1 MRTAF
6 ALAVVLTLAG
16 CATPYTQNGMGF
28 TGWRR
33 SANDHRRHGENF
45 SARKRLHRSSQDRGL
60 RFTEER
66 SDRARSWLHLFRGRQ
81 FGRRL
86 ADGRDRDTRHDA
98 DQRYGS
104 TAFTTYSPGLVHSFR
119 EAWRG
124 RLCSILQGELPGDAP
139 GSTGSGQSRAE
150 ISTEVELGVFRH
162 RELGLWIRRPSLKCS
177 IEFLDYLLDCS

>member
-28 TGWRR
+28 TGGVEAQMITDDTARI
-33 SANDHRRHGENF
+33 
-45 SARKRLHRSSQDRGL
+45 SARGNAYTDQARIEDFVLLKSAQTALDHGFTYFAVVSS
-60 RFTEER
+60 
-66 SDRARSWLHLFRGRQ
+66 
-81 FGRRL
+81 
-86 ADGRDRDTRHDA
+86 ADASRTGAIATPGTM
-98 DQRYGS
+98 QTNVYGS

-124 RLCSILQGELPGDAP
+124 HLCSILQGELPGDAP

-162 RELGLWIRRPSLKCS
+162 RAARSL
-177 IEFLDYLLDCS
+177 DPPP